1 MFPDVE
7 SIKLCLSSGTDK
19 NIVTVIPTDYQNEQ
33 GISLKP
39 QCQAISQATVSV
51 FVRDQDLEALK
62 RVRCTA
68 QVEGIADSYH
78 WHLKARS
85 KSNKYPPLL

>member
-1 MFPDVE
+1 MLPDVE

-39 QCQAISQATVSV
+39 RCQAISQATVSV

-78 WHLKARS
+78 WHLKVRS

>member
-1 MFPDVE
+1 MLPDVE

-39 QCQAISQATVSV
+39 WCPAISQATVSV
-51 FVRDQDLEALK
+51 FVCLWRLSRGSDTQHRWREQLIP
-62 RVRCTA
+62 TT
-68 QVEGIADSYH
+68 GT
-78 WHLKARS
+78 
-85 KSNKYPPLL
+85 